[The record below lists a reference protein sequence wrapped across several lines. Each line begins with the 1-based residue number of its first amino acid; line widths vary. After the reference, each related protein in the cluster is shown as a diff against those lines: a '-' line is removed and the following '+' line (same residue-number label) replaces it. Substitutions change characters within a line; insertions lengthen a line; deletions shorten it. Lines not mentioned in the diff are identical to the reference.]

1 MNNNSNIEYIDTNIV
16 ENDING
22 TQNDL
27 QVATDNQNS
36 TKFDLKNKKVN
47 LNAAKS
53 DLKIAKSA
61 LFEHKSA
68 EFSDCNISDIPK
80 HCMALCKG
88 NSVIVDDKHGIRP
101 MLDFITKQWDLTG
114 YSVADI
120 VVGKAVATLF
130 VYSKIKAVYAHVL
143 SKPAL
148 EYLNAHDIE
157 VEYGTLVDN
166 ISNRAGDGICPMEL
180 CVANID
186 DANKA
191 YFALKNK
198 VEQMMKK

>member
-1 MNNNSNIEYIDTNIV
+1 MNN
-16 ENDING
+16 
-22 TQNDL
+22 DL
-27 QVATDNQNS
+27 NTAKVA
-36 TKFDLKNKKVN
+36 L
-47 LNAAKS
+47 
-53 DLKIAKSA
+53 
-61 LFEHKSA
+61 EG
-68 EFSDCNISDIPK
+68 
-80 HCMALCKG
+80 HCIALCKG
-88 NSVIVDDKHGIRP
+88 NSIIVDDKHGIRP

-130 VYSKIKAVYAHVL
+130 VYSKIKAVYAEVL

-186 DANKA
+186 DANEA